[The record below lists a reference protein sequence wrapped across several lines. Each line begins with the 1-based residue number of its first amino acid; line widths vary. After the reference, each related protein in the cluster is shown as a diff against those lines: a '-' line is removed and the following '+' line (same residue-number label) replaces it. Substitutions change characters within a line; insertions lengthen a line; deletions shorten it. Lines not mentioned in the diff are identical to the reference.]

1 MENNVDILLEELNET
16 NGPNLTNKEAQEMVD
31 NAKETQ
37 KDQSAKKCC
46 WKMAFKNEISEVPLQ
61 L

>member
-1 MENNVDILLEELNET
+1 MENNVDLLLEELNET

-31 NAKETQ
+31 SAKETQ

-46 WKMAFKNEISEVPLQ
+46 
-61 L
+61 